1 MRGERLSIN
10 VEGRG
15 GSDLDLD
22 PDPDSW
28 KILWIRTGTGKM
40 MRILWIRI
48 HKTSTW
54 QRFRSV
60 RMQEVDLDRGKLGGG
75 TAWVDSFGFFFVSR
89 STKLYETGHCFAEFQ
104 SFREIEKN
112 TKIQKSVSSCFAKLK
127 NIVSFRSFA
136 YFY

>member
-48 HKTSTW
+48 HKTRTW

-60 RMQEVDLDRGKLGGG
+60 RMQEVDLDRGKQGGG
-75 TAWVDSFGFFFVSR
+75 TAWVAVS
-89 STKLYETGHCFAEFQ
+89 GVF
-104 SFREIEKN
+104 SFREVRNCTKQVTVSPSFNRFAKLKKN
-112 TKIQKSVSSCFAKLK
+112 TKIQKKLFRAVSR
-127 NIVSFRSFA
+127 N
-136 YFY
+136 